1 MAQATTTDK
10 KKVSRSGRS
19 GRFGSFFKGVK
30 SEMKKVHWPSKKEV
44 ITYTGVVII
53 TCVIVAGA
61 IFVVDSVLSALLQL
75 VIK

>member
-1 MAQATTTDK
+1 MAQATTSDK
-10 KKVSRSGRS
+10 KKVSRSGRI
-19 GRFGSFFKGVK
+19 GNFFKGVK

-44 ITYTGVVII
+44 VTYTGVVII
-53 TCVIVAGA
+53 TCAIVAGA